1 MGLNSSMGFNSSKY
15 GAMVCPVYLRILSK
29 KGEGRLKSN
38 ALLTSLSHKVKIYFR
53 LQTIKQASERGEEAS
68 SLQAKAIGEF
78 SSIIQQCVLC
88 NTRGLLA
95 KSQKRDGERKEP
107 CFASN
112 YARWQSKSRPFPQKM
127 TSKVQNSWSSSF
139 LHNFAD

>member
-1 MGLNSSMGFNSSKY
+1 MKGTFLKESILEIRNQSIVQCTFEKKSTSGFRRSS
-15 GAMVCPVYLRILSK
+15 
-29 KGEGRLKSN
+29 
-38 ALLTSLSHKVKIYFR
+38 
-53 LQTIKQASERGEEAS
+53 KQASEARRLVACKH
-68 SLQAKAIGEF
+68 KAIGEF

-112 YARWQSKSRPFPQKM
+112 FAMREMASKAKAGLLFPPQKM
-127 TSKVQNSWSSSF
+127 TKIPGHPF
-139 LHNFAD
+139 MHNFPPD